1 MRNRSLIG
9 RLSGASMAGTCGDR
23 LGPWRR
29 VAISAALGLLCV
41 VAPAGAKT
49 LQVGPDRE
57 LKQPSDA
64 AAAAQDG
71 DTIEIDP
78 VKDGYFDCA
87 VLKASHLTVV
97 GKGDDVVL
105 TDKTCQGKAI
115 FVTTG
120 DDITIQNLTLT
131 RARVPDHNGAGIRAE
146 GKNLTIDHVRFINN
160 ENGILAADSPD
171 SSIRISN
178 SDFERN
184 GKCDPNCAHGIYVN
198 HIALLH
204 IEHSKFFDNR
214 VGHHIKSRASRTEL
228 VDNDIEDGP
237 DGTAS
242 YLVDISN
249 GGGVLIEGNTM
260 EKGPNTQNHG
270 TAIMIGAEGVTQRT
284 PEIIVRHNKFTND
297 QSIETTFVRNL
308 TATEAVLE
316 GNTIAGKVVPLV
328 GDGAV
333 R

>member
-1 MRNRSLIG
+1 MAAAFWIRVGRWRGGAAAVLLALI
-9 RLSGASMAGTCGDR
+9 C
-23 LGPWRR
+23 
-29 VAISAALGLLCV
+29 VAP
-41 VAPAGAKT
+41 PAGAKT
-49 LQVGPDRE
+49 LLVGPGRE

-97 GKGDDVVL
+97 GKGEDVVL

-120 DDITIQNLTLT
+120 NDITVRNLTLT

-146 GKNLTIDHVRFINN
+146 GKNLTVDHVRFINN

-171 SSIRISN
+171 STIRISD
-178 SDFERN
+178 SEFTRN
-184 GKCDPNCAHGIYVN
+184 GKCEPSCAHGVYVN
-198 HIALLH
+198 HVALLRV
-204 IEHSKFFDNR
+204 ERSKFFDNR

-228 VDNDIEDGP
+228 VGNDIEDGP
-237 DGTAS
+237 EGTAS

-260 EKGPNTQNHG
+260 EKGPKCSNHS
-270 TAIMIGAEGVTQRT
+270 AAVVIGAEGVTQRT
-284 PEIIVRHNKFTND
+284 PEIIVRRNKFTND
-297 QSIETTFVRNL
+297 QTIETIFVRNM

-316 GNTIAGKVVPLV
+316 GNTITGKVVALA

>member
-1 MRNRSLIG
+1 MAAGFQFSFE
-9 RLSGASMAGTCGDR
+9 RL
-23 LGPWRR
+23 RR
-29 VAISAALGLLCV
+29 PAAAFIVALLCGA
-41 VAPAGAKT
+41 APAGAKT
-49 LQVGPDRE
+49 LQVGPNHE
-57 LKQPSDA
+57 LKQPSEA

-87 VLKASHLTVV
+87 ILKASHLTVV

-120 DDITIQNLTLT
+120 SDITIRNLTLT

-146 GKNLTIDHVRFINN
+146 GKNLTVDHVRFINN

-171 SSIRISN
+171 STITISD
-178 SDFERN
+178 SEFARN
-184 GKCDPNCAHGIYVN
+184 GKCEPSCAHGIYIN
-198 HIALLH
+198 HVALLRV
-204 IEHSKFFDNR
+204 ERSKFFDTR
-214 VGHHIKSRASRTEL
+214 VGHHIKSRAARTEL
-228 VDNDIEDGP
+228 VGNDIEDGP
-237 DGTAS
+237 EGTAS

-249 GGGVLIEGNTM
+249 GGDVLIEGNTM
-260 EKGPNTQNHG
+260 EKGPKCSNHSA
-270 TAIMIGAEGVTQRT
+270 AIVIGAEGVTQRT
-284 PEIIVRHNKFTND
+284 PEIIVRRNKFTND
-297 QSIETTFVRNL
+297 QTIETIFVRNM
-308 TATEAVLE
+308 TATEAILE
-316 GNTIAGKVVPLV
+316 GNTIAGKVVALV

>member
-1 MRNRSLIG
+1 MTAGFRSCFG
-9 RLSGASMAGTCGDR
+9 RWRGLAAAIVLAVLCGV
-23 LGPWRR
+23 P
-29 VAISAALGLLCV
+29 
-41 VAPAGAKT
+41 PAGAKT

-87 VLKASHLTVV
+87 ILKASHLTVV
-97 GKGDDVVL
+97 GKGEDVVL
-105 TDKTCQGKAI
+105 TDKTCQGKGI

-120 DDITIQNLTLT
+120 SDITIRNLTLT

-146 GKNLTIDHVRFINN
+146 GKNLTVEHVRFINN

-171 SSIRISN
+171 SAIRISD
-178 SDFERN
+178 SEFARN
-184 GKCDPNCAHGIYVN
+184 GKCEPSCAHGVYVN
-198 HIALLH
+198 HIALLR
-204 IEHSKFFDNR
+204 IERSKFFDNR

-228 VDNDIEDGP
+228 VGNDIEDGP
-237 DGTAS
+237 EGTAS

-260 EKGPNTQNHG
+260 EKGPKCSNHS
-270 TAIMIGAEGVTQRT
+270 AAVVIGAEGVTQRT
-284 PEIIVRHNKFTND
+284 PEIIVRRNKFTND
-297 QSIETTFVRNL
+297 QTIETIFVRNM
-308 TATEAVLE
+308 TATEAALE
-316 GNTIAGKVVPLV
+316 GNTIIGKVVALA